1 VRTAYAT
8 QRALG
13 LVRRRSL
20 PPTPA
25 PTLYEVPPR
34 PCSVPPSDNQ
44 PQPHDAEGWALGL
57 ELLGI
62 YVNKNVQT
70 ALELEKKADVQLKLA
85 QEHALRA
92 ETYKRQALEHA
103 QAAADLE
110 QDQENIKTLA
120 RFVGVDLDRQSEP
133 ANFLMRR
140 VGFFAQFVC
149 EGTDMI
155 LVPCRT
161 RH

>member
-1 VRTAYAT
+1 VQAVYAT
-8 QRALG
+8 QPTLG
-13 LVRRRSL
+13 LTRRRSL
-20 PPTPA
+20 PPVPA
-25 PTLYEVPPR
+25 PTLYEVPSR
-34 PCSVPPSDNQ
+34 PCSVPPSNNR

-70 ALELEKKADVQLKLA
+70 ALELEKKADLQLKLA
-85 QEHALRA
+85 QEHAQRA
-92 ETYKRQALEHA
+92 EAYKRQALEHA

-120 RFVGVDLDRQSEP
+120 RFVGIDLDRQSEP

-149 EGTDMI
+149 EGAYMI

-161 RH
+161 RY